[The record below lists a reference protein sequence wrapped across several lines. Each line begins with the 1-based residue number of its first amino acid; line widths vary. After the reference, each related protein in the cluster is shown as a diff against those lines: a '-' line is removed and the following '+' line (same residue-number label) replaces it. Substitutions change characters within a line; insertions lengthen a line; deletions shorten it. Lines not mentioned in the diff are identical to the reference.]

1 MDFQVQVNHPT
12 QDEHIPS
19 TTTSQYE
26 EGPIPHKS
34 VIKLAVLD
42 VFANFCVTVGFAIV
56 GSGVRYQSAHFCL
69 MYHHKLINIWHRCIK
84 LFTVV

>member
-1 MDFQVQVNHPT
+1 MIQVQVNHPA
-12 QDEHIPS
+12 QDEHIPA
-19 TTTSQYE
+19 TTISQYE

-56 GSGVRYQSAHFCL
+56 GSGVRTPSEIQDRKYIL
-69 MYHHKLINIWHRCIK
+69 MQAVHLDVPSYL
-84 LFTVV
+84 